1 VQKFSL
7 LNVRYRF
14 GFGLGIGFSPS
25 SKVVGRFQKKGSRK
39 VEQKN
44 ETKKEKEIVSLYC

>member
-25 SKVVGRFQKKGSRK
+25 SKVVGRFKKR
-39 VEQKN
+39 
-44 ETKKEKEIVSLYC
+44 